1 MTHQRERKRE
11 GRFYVTTDQVK
22 DARQQT
28 HSGQSWARFGTDASV
43 GELQVSRHTDIHSL
57 RSGADAE
64 KTLSVDA
71 NAQCPDLGETF
82 NAICSY
88 CTHNWHDGGQR
99 SRRRTIPTL
108 MHLAWSCWNCC
119 FVPTVNSLIIGKN
132 KSDTFPSKTMI
143 QRFPLSLVHDIKAEN
158 SLTKNSVRHGKPK
171 LPREKWEIQMKFRV
185 IAK

>member
-11 GRFYVTTDQVK
+11 ERFYVTTDQVK

-43 GELQVSRHTDIHSL
+43 GELQVSRHTDIHPL

-71 NAQCPDLGETF
+71 NAQIWAKLSTLS
-82 NAICSY
+82 AV
-88 CTHNWHDGGQR
+88 THNWHDGGQR

-143 QRFPLSLVHDIKAEN
+143 QHFPLSLVHDIKAEN